1 MLGGRDAVN
10 LRVAKPYVGELGK
23 LAKPSTAMIIPSNM
37 SDIVTSLSNLL
48 ERGKSGAGP

>member
-10 LRVAKPYVGELGK
+10 VWVAKPYVGELGK

-37 SDIVTSLSNLL
+37 SGMATSFGNLL